1 MGRLIVKRY
10 ACPFSIKCTQ
20 CTHSENIT
28 HVSNEAPLDA
38 RTPVAIDCEM
48 VGVGPEARNALG
60 RVSVVS
66 YTGAVLYDVM
76 VRPEEKITDFRT
88 RWSGIRPFDMRRS
101 IPFACA
107 QEQVERIIR
116 DRIVVGHM
124 VHNDFNVLKL
134 KHPCW
139 LIRDTA
145 KAAYAKLV
153 AGFPTDKVVGLRA
166 LTLRL
171 FGTEIQKGEHCS
183 IEDARAT
190 MAIYRVT
197 EKVWETELR
206 RTAQLN
212 CQPCGETDLLSSSPC
227 DFDGA
232 LSCATPSCKRT
243 SNGTESLSLDHLPM
257 IASKRLCKEGAILS
271 TKKTEMFRSSSSS
284 SLLDDSFWPDD
295 AGVLLLKRPLP
306 LSLLAYRVACL
317 SVQLNVDA
325 LSSCSE
331 WTRWQ
336 NGNVLFSNSADL
348 HLLLSGNPASG
359 LSNDGTDANSPR
371 SDLPPHF
378 RRHVTPKKQH
388 EIQKLSSVAGAVA
401 NSRPPEAEER
411 ECDLPLSATVVDIG
425 SGQGHLSRYLSLK
438 YGLNVVSL
446 EADSTHLEKAS
457 KFDRLLLLQDTTVES
472 FRTPSCD
479 EPMKIVGPITCAMR
493 ISSGLIGADMNHML
507 QRLLEVDDS

>member
-1 MGRLIVKRY
+1 VSPASYRNAITMGRLIVKRY
-10 ACPFSIKCTQ
+10 TCPFSIKCTQ

-28 HVSNEAPLDA
+28 HGLFLSPVSNEAPLDA

-145 KAAYAKLV
+145 KAPYAKLV

-171 FGTEIQKGEHCS
+171 FGMEIQKGEHCS

-190 MAIYRVT
+190 MAIYHIT
-197 EKVWETELR
+197 EKVWEAELR
-206 RTAQLN
+206 RTTQLN
-212 CQPCGETDLLSSSPC
+212 CQPCDDPDLLSSSAC
-227 DFDGA
+227 DFDA
-232 LSCATPSCKRT
+232 APSRATPSCKRA
-243 SNGTESLSLDHLPM
+243 SNGTKSLSPDHLPM
-257 IASKRLCKEGAILS
+257 IASKRPCKEGAILPI
-271 TKKTEMFRSSSSS
+271 KKTEMLRSSSSS

-295 AGVLLLKRPLP
+295 A
-306 LSLLAYRVACL
+306 
-317 SVQLNVDA
+317 
-325 LSSCSE
+325 
-331 WTRWQ
+331 
-336 NGNVLFSNSADL
+336 
-348 HLLLSGNPASG
+348 
-359 LSNDGTDANSPR
+359 DGS
-371 SDLPPHF
+371 
-378 RRHVTPKKQH
+378 
-388 EIQKLSSVAGAVA
+388 KL
-401 NSRPPEAEER
+401 
-411 ECDLPLSATVVDIG
+411 
-425 SGQGHLSRYLSLK
+425 
-438 YGLNVVSL
+438 
-446 EADSTHLEKAS
+446 
-457 KFDRLLLLQDTTVES
+457 
-472 FRTPSCD
+472 
-479 EPMKIVGPITCAMR
+479 
-493 ISSGLIGADMNHML
+493 
-507 QRLLEVDDS
+507 